1 MNELELLTIILSIVI
16 GILFFALIIA
26 FILKR
31 ELKDEHNEENEED
44 HGDEI
49 SITPSNLEEITNFCG
64 DQGEDIINHH
74 LQRLIKDDEYF
85 LNNLLLPTMNGHK
98 TEVDA
103 VLITHKGIYC
113 VESKNWVGKI
123 KGNNNDERWIQ
134 EYDDRRLGHKKH
146 KNPVKQNELH
156 CDTIDE
162 ILEEELDVYEI
173 DKIYQRIHNVVIFS
187 HLQDQSELYSNC
199 TFDILD
205 FKEYYTTR
213 RNEIDDEETLED
225 IYDILSRFEATP
237 EELEAHKREVRNHC
251 NSNLS

>member
-1 MNELELLTIILSIVI
+1 MNELELLTIVLSIVA
-16 GILFFALIIA
+16 GILFFALIIVPT
-26 FILKR
+26 LKR

-49 SITPSNLEEITNFCG
+49 AITPTNLEEITNFCG
-64 DQGEDIINHH
+64 DQGESIINRH
-74 LQRLIKDDEYF
+74 LQRLMKDDEYF
-85 LNNLLLPTMNGHK
+85 LNNLLLPMMNGHK

-123 KGNNNDERWIQ
+123 KGNNNDERWVQ
-134 EYDDRRLGHKKH
+134 EYHDRRLGYKKH
-146 KNPVKQNELH
+146 RNPVKQNELH
-156 CDTIDE
+156 CDTINE

-173 DKIYQRIHNVVIFS
+173 DKIYQCIHNVVIFS

-205 FKEYYTTR
+205 FKEYYMTR
-213 RNEIDDEETLED
+213 RNEIDDEETLKD
-225 IYDILSRFEATP
+225 IYDILSKFKATH
-237 EELEAHKREVRNHC
+237 EELEEHKREIEECHKT
-251 NSNLS
+251 